1 MKNKYKI
8 ILIICIIIGICSIL
22 VGSIAYYRIVV
33 EGSIKGSTGNAVFVL
48 KDENSNVWNNK
59 EINLGKVNPG
69 DSGEFTVTMDA
80 SGSTVDMY
88 ATLEIERTNLP
99 TNLKFYTTP
108 DHKSELHKYYSLLE
122 KSGTSSET
130 LTIYWYWN
138 PYIDDIED
146 SKFINVS
153 NLEANIRVSAVQIS
167 EYAMMKNGNGVTSSD
182 RMYFWKDN
190 YRPYIRTITFGND
203 LSNLP
208 SSCTEEN
215 LCFDVTGDGNT
226 KKVYGYLID
235 SGLKDSNNPEQSL
248 YNLYIVSEAPI
259 FAPAD
264 CSLFFAGFNS
274 LVNINYNNNFNTS
287 KVTNMSYM
295 FLPATSGDWGDIVTL
310 TVNNKNVKPSFV
322 DRKNDGEIEMMKSG
336 GGGVG
341 FYSVIEKLDLSNFN
355 TSQVTNMYGMFG
367 ACSSLISLDLSN
379 FNTSQVTN
387 MYGMFSDCSSL
398 TSLDLSGFN
407 TSNVTNMNVMFVNCS
422 SLTSLD
428 LNSFN
433 TSKVTDMYEMF
444 RGCSSLTSLDL
455 SSFNT
460 SNVTNMGDMFV
471 NCSSLTSLDLSGFN
485 TSKVT
490 DMYGMFSYCQSLT
503 SLDLS
508 NFNTLNVIN
517 MCEMFRNCS
526 SLTSLDLSSFNTSKV
541 TNINYMFSNCTSLI
555 SLDLRG
561 FNALID
567 DENSHAF
574 SSCTSLKY
582 LDISNCYFSDLR
594 TLLSALKDCTNLIT
608 TINITNFGYSVV
620 YVFNYLTSAKLTIN
634 YTSNCEANLDAYL
647 AAHPDYNWVK
657 GKLITAPSSN

>member
-8 ILIICIIIGICSIL
+8 ILIICVIIGICSIL

-33 EGSIKGSTGNAVFVL
+33 EGNIKGSTGNAVFVL

-88 ATLEIERTNLP
+88 ATLELDRGTLP
-99 TNLKFYTTP
+99 TNLKFYTTS
-108 DHKSELHKYYSLLE
+108 DHKSELHKYYSFLE
-122 KSGTSSET
+122 QNGTNSET

-153 NLEANIRVSAVQIS
+153 NLEAKIRVSAVQIS

-208 SSCTEEN
+208 SNCTGEN
-215 LCFDVTGDGNT
+215 LCFDVTGDGSK

-264 CSLFFAGFNS
+264 CSLFFAGFNN
-274 LVNINYNNNFNTS
+274 LININYNNNFNTS

-295 FLPATSGDWGDIVTL
+295 FLPIESGDWSNDVVLTSSDDITKPTL
-310 TVNNKNVKPSFV
+310 LSKNN
-322 DRKNDGEIEMMKSG
+322 
-336 GGGVG
+336 
-341 FYSVIEKLDLSNFN
+341 NFN
-355 TSQVTNMYGMFG
+355 TELMG
-367 ACSSLISLDLSN
+367 AVSGPGFHSVLEDLNLSG
-379 FNTSQVTN
+379 FNTANVTSMKKMFAYCSQLTIIN
-387 MYGMFSDCSSL
+387 LSS
-398 TSLDLSGFN
+398 FN
-407 TSNVTNMNVMFVNCS
+407 TSNVTSMEDLFWQCK
-422 SLTSLD
+422 SLTI
-428 LNSFN
+428 
-433 TSKVTDMYEMF
+433 
-444 RGCSSLTSLDL
+444 LDL

-460 SNVTNMGDMFV
+460 SNVTDMSGMFYYCSALTSLDLSSFDTAKV
-471 NCSSLTSLDLSGFN
+471 TTMNSMFNECSSLTILDLSGFN

-490 DMYGMFSYCQSLT
+490 DMRRMFFWCVNLIM
-503 SLDLS
+503 LDLS
-508 NFNTLNVIN
+508 SFNTSSVVD
-517 MCEMFRNCS
+517 MSYMFTRCS
-526 SLTSLDLSSFNTSKV
+526 ALTNLDLSSFNTSKV
-541 TNINYMFSNCTSLI
+541 TSMEVMFSNCSSLI
-555 SLDLRG
+555 SLDLSNFSTSNVMIMLNMFSGCSKLTTIINIIGSRVT
-561 FNALID
+561 NY
-567 DENSHAF
+567 SYMF
-574 SSCTSLKY
+574 SSAATDPNAK
-582 LDISNCYFSDLR
+582 I
-594 TLLSALKDCTNLIT
+594 
-608 TINITNFGYSVV
+608 VV
-620 YVFNYLTSAKLTIN
+620 N
-634 YTSNCEANLDAYL
+634 YTSITESLVDSMIATKSSNSNV
-647 AAHPDYNWVK
+647 VK
-657 GKLITAPSSN
+657 GKQI